1 VHLSAFASRIH
12 FVKRK
17 TPATAL
23 LFTFQLAMSSD
34 SSPSSTESTDMFIY
48 VLKLEKFK
56 WYIGRSS
63 NVNGRYQQHA
73 TGNGAEWTKLFKPM
87 SMLPHPKIETSPH
100 DEDNLTLEY
109 MCQYGIE
116 NVRGASFTKLVFS
129 ADELTS
135 LQQRVRD
142 HLRLC
147 RGCALPGHFIANC
160 SQSKSNYPLPVIK
173 NSYMGCLR
181 CGRDTHITQKC
192 FASIDVFGNMMHK

>member
-1 VHLSAFASRIH
+1 
-12 FVKRK
+12 
-17 TPATAL
+17 
-23 LFTFQLAMSSD
+23 
-34 SSPSSTESTDMFIY
+34 MFIY

-56 WYIGRSS
+56 WYIGRSC
-63 NVNGRYQQHA
+63 NVDARYQQHA
-73 TGNGAEWTKLFKPM
+73 NGNGAEWTKLFKPV

-147 RGCALPGHFIANC
+147 RGCALPGHFIADC
-160 SQSKSNYPLPVIK
+160 TQSKPIRKLNSPVPTHPK
-173 NSYMGCLR
+173 GCLR
-181 CGRDTHITQKC
+181 CGRDGHTHKQC
-192 FASIDVFGNMMHK
+192 FALTDVFGIKM